1 MGESNEG
8 HEPEASRVPYS
19 DDDVVRVAAQLDSVA
34 EERSRYRRF
43 TAARDAFLSEV
54 DGHDAIEGS
63 TDPQDDDPESE
74 PAPAVGPAG
83 NWQADLDTDEID
95 DEYEFDDEDDRLAS
109 KLPTLEAAA
118 WAAMRYHVDI
128 TVHGG
133 KERAR
138 LEPNFRGPD
147 HSEPPD
153 TRKVSAEIQGAWT
166 DLAVAVTRPAAKAT
180 LSHLAFQVGGPETRS
195 HAQAAVDAY
204 LEVSRGEGR
213 PSDAVDAAR
222 TAVRLSRAVGDNERV
237 TASLNAL
244 EAAAAVSIRGPA
256 QSVGAARSALG
267 TLVREKAQGTRALI
281 ELACETWSVG
291 QVGDAFWALKL
302 KVATGTDDRDQIWRD
317 RVEHVITM
325 AERANSNILRAT
337 HLRGAL
343 GLAEQ
348 SGIAELRER
357 AAVLVQG
364 IRNLDLEMM
373 RVSASSYQFEE
384 QFEEIIASVLLDGA
398 AAESVV
404 TARAGEPVEEPVRPN
419 PERFPSWNRRLLAF
433 ANFDP
438 PTGEPDANRELVER
452 QHVLSPLQ
460 HLFPTQLQTPEGLP
474 LYAPETKEERF
485 DLDLVKWET
494 DLLQH
499 WTPVLAEA
507 LHRLVDPDVP
517 PIDALA
523 GVLSAGPAS
532 NPAIG
537 AQLASSFHRYWSGD
551 GQAALYTTVP
561 MIEAL
566 IRNAVIDAD
575 RGVYRLQKSQVPGQ
589 YVGLGV
595 LLDLFVETYAV
606 SERDERFFGALLRH
620 PGGWNLRNLLAHGYL
635 ANASGGVAAVS
646 LYAAMRV
653 IVLACRGRP
662 SDRTPERD
670 KDADEG

>member
-1 MGESNEG
+1 M
-8 HEPEASRVPYS
+8 
-19 DDDVVRVAAQLDSVA
+19 
-34 EERSRYRRF
+34 
-43 TAARDAFLSEV
+43 
-54 DGHDAIEGS
+54 
-63 TDPQDDDPESE
+63 
-74 PAPAVGPAG
+74 
-83 NWQADLDTDEID
+83 
-95 DEYEFDDEDDRLAS
+95 
-109 KLPTLEAAA
+109 
-118 WAAMRYHVDI
+118 
-128 TVHGG
+128 
-133 KERAR
+133 
-138 LEPNFRGPD
+138 
-147 HSEPPD
+147 
-153 TRKVSAEIQGAWT
+153 
-166 DLAVAVTRPAAKAT
+166 
-180 LSHLAFQVGGPETRS
+180 
-195 HAQAAVDAY
+195 
-204 LEVSRGEGR
+204 
-213 PSDAVDAAR
+213 
-222 TAVRLSRAVGDNERV
+222 
-237 TASLNAL
+237 
-244 EAAAAVSIRGPA
+244 
-256 QSVGAARSALG
+256 
-267 TLVREKAQGTRALI
+267 
-281 ELACETWSVG
+281 
-291 QVGDAFWALKL
+291 KL

-343 GLAEQ
+343 ALAEQ

-384 QFEEIIASVLLDGA
+384 QFEEIIASVLLDGT